1 VTFGQLLNTVDF
13 AGKYG
18 PLLPYTAERSVGVDA
33 LPRPHRDP
41 FDGLLVTLARAAE

>member
-33 LPRPHRDP
+33 LPDHT
-41 FDGLLVTLARAAE
+41 GILLMGFS